1 MRRGGGFGGLD
12 GGEGVAEPGS
22 IVASESPFGSGR
34 RNDVGAV
41 DDRIAEK
48 WFVRERK
55 WVSKMLGNNR
65 GRKVNIVFGFI

>member
-1 MRRGGGFGGLD
+1 MD
-12 GGEGVAEPGS
+12 KPSGVVALERSSGS
-22 IVASESPFGSGR
+22 SR

-41 DDRIAEK
+41 DGSIVEK

-65 GRKVNIVFGFI
+65 GRKINVSFLVLFEAAPLEVQLWV